1 MINRI
6 LITASFLLLTT
17 GVFSQKGK
25 VQTAWRSLTDYEGTA
40 AEGKPD
46 LKYLDKAK
54 EAIDMALQ
62 NEDTKNKGK
71 THAYKARISYA
82 RYQYDLSQEIKRLE
96 TSVTDKNERVLVA
109 YGNTALKD
117 FEEASEE
124 IVKIKDLDP
133 KYMETIKESLVKG
146 TSGLEDDDMKF
157 ALVAQQ
163 VKMESG
169 NIASGKYKAKKYEEA
184 ADYFYKTAFMN
195 TVLYGVKDTADFY
208 NACIAAA
215 KAKNN
220 DKMLDYNKKMIE
232 AKIGIPYNYESIY
245 NVQLAKGDSAAAL
258 ETLKKGRAA
267 FPADMSLT
275 NKETDYY
282 LATGNQQQAL
292 ANIKASIEKDP
303 TNPVFYLISGQ
314 IYDALANPR
323 DKNTGKDLPKP
334 TDFEQLFRNAE
345 ASYLKGLEQKQN
357 NKEFHYNLVFNL
369 GALYN
374 NYGGTMANRKPGKIT
389 EMAKLQKE
397 NEVIS
402 QEYYKKAIPYLEQSL
417 SMKPDDTQTMIALRK
432 LYLMTGNEVKGKEMN
447 DRIKSGK

>member
-6 LITASFLLLTT
+6 LITASFFLLTSA
-17 GVFSQKGK
+17 VFSQKGK

-82 RYQYDLSQEIKRLE
+82 RYQYDLTQEIKKLE

-109 YGNTALKD
+109 YGNTGLKD

-169 NIASGKYKAKKYEEA
+169 NIASGKYKAKKYDEA

-195 TVLYGVKDTADFY
+195 SVLYGVKDTADFY

-220 DKMLDYNKKMIE
+220 DKVLDYNKKMID

-245 NVQLAKGDSAAAL
+245 TVQLTKGDSSAAL

-292 ANIKASIEKDP
+292 ANIKTSIEKDP

-334 TDFEQLFRNAE
+334 NDFEQLFRNAE

-389 EMAKLQKE
+389 EMAKIQKE

-417 SMKPDDTQTMIALRK
+417 SMKPDDTQTMTALRK
-432 LYLMTGNEVKGKEMN
+432 LYLMTGDATKGKEMN
-447 DRIKSGK
+447 EKIKAAK